1 MLQEKIQ
8 LDLKNA
14 IINKDESRKSLL
26 RVVIGEFNREGKI
39 LNDDLVIRILKKLK
53 ENAEIMNNQD
63 EIKIL
68 DEYLPT
74 YLDEVKTKQI
84 ILDIIRE
91 NNFSGLNNIGKVI
104 ASVKNSDYSNLVDY
118 KIVSTIA
125 KELLK

>member
-39 LNDDLVIRILKKLK
+39 LNDDLVIKILKKLK

-68 DEYLPT
+68 DEYLPA

-104 ASVKNSDYSNLVDY
+104 VCVKNSDYSNLVDY

>member
-39 LNDDLVIRILKKLK
+39 LNDDLVIKILKKLK

-68 DEYLPT
+68 DEYLPA

-104 ASVKNSDYSNLVDY
+104 ACVKNSDYSNLVDY

>member
-26 RVVIGEFNREGKI
+26 RVVIGEFNREGKV

-104 ASVKNSDYSNLVDY
+104 AGVKNSDYSNLVDY

>member
-26 RVVIGEFNREGKI
+26 RVVIGEFNREGKV

-104 ASVKNSDYSNLVDY
+104 ACVKNSDYSNLVDY